1 MPACLGFEVLEKGR
15 GNLNQKLIAQ
25 LEYKC
30 FAQISKPTPDL
41 QFALGFEIEA
51 TEMQGFVKKHQEI
64 SFQNTEPNL
73 DFYEFLWIAKPNQN
87 RIITEK
93 IVQNFVF

>member
-1 MPACLGFEVLEKGR
+1 MHPGEG
-15 GNLNQKLIAQ
+15 
-25 LEYKC
+25 
-30 FAQISKPTPDL
+30 
-41 QFALGFEIEA
+41 
-51 TEMQGFVKKHQEI
+51 
-64 SFQNTEPNL
+64 SFQNTEPDL